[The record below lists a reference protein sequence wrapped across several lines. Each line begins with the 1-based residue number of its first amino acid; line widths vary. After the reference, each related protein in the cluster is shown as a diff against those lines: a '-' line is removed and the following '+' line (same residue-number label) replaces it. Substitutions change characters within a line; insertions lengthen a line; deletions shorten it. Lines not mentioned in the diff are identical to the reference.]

1 MFAGMPQRQ
10 AQAFQ
15 YLILETRLVHRQK
28 EDQQE
33 CGAYSEQQLRFGRA
47 APPET
52 AQMHPL
58 LRAAYRWPVHAAL
71 VRGCPCL
78 CPQ

>member
-15 YLILETRLVHRQK
+15 YCILETRLVHRQK

-33 CGAYSEQQLRFGRA
+33 CGAAASLR
-47 APPET
+47 
-52 AQMHPL
+52 
-58 LRAAYRWPVHAAL
+58 
-71 VRGCPCL
+71 
-78 CPQ
+78 